1 MRKPVTVQSL
11 GALGRE
17 QLSRTFF
24 MRDFLYSD
32 IAQIHGLP
40 NVPDDPDLAIAAG
53 KQLCETLLEPLQA
66 HFGRLA
72 IRSAYRSPE
81 VNALGNR
88 LYKSC
93 ASNEKN
99 RAAHIWDQRDAD
111 GCMGATACIVVPSFA
126 NAFTAPHDWQRLA
139 WWVHDHLPYTAM
151 QFFPKRWAFNL
162 QWHERPKRR
171 IDSFAAPRGLLTKPG
186 MANHSGDHSA
196 LYTGLPAFDPDWTR
210 RT

>member
-1 MRKPVTVQSL
+1 MRKPVTVNAL
-11 GALGRE
+11 AALGRV
-17 QLSRTFF
+17 QLSPHFF

-32 IAQIHGLP
+32 IAQIHGEP

-53 KQLCETLLEPLQA
+53 RQLCSVLLEPLQA
-66 HFGRLA
+66 HFGPLA
-72 IRSAYRSPE
+72 IRSSYRSPA

-99 RAAHIWDQRDAD
+99 RAAHIWDQRDAA
-111 GCMGATACIVVPSFA
+111 GYMGATACIVVPRFA
-126 NAFTAPHDWQRLA
+126 AAYTAPGDWQRLA
-139 WWVHDHLPYTAM
+139 WWVHDHLPYASM

-162 QWHERPKRR
+162 QWHERPQRR

-186 MANHSGDHSA
+186 MANHGGNHSA
-196 LYTGLPAFDPDWTR
+196 AYAGLPAFDPTS
-210 RT
+210 